1 MKEETGKLFLLGESE
16 MEKVQSRVL
25 MWAVGLLLDYTEIKV
40 TFLDNTSWVI
50 LFRSSMN
57 REILLM
63 SGQKRKGP
71 I

>member
-40 TFLDNTSWVI
+40 TFLGNTSWVI

-57 REILLM
+57 RKILLM